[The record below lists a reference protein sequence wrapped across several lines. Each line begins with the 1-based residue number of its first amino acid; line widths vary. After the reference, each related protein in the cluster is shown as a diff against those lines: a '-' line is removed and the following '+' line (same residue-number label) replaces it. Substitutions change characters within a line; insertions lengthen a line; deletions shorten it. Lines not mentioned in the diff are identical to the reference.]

1 VVGEHDDDGCCCE
14 RETPQLDSALGVN
27 MIRGTAIAV
36 AFAVFSPLFERDH
49 GFLKMTRKNE
59 VALVAEGI
67 VHLVLPL
74 ESRTVLTSSVT
85 LFFDIVRS
93 RLTA

>member
-1 VVGEHDDDGCCCE
+1 MMGVAV
-14 RETPQLDSALGVN
+14 RETPQLDSALAVN

-36 AFAVFSPLFERDH
+36 AFAVFSPLLDRDH

-74 ESRTVLTSSVT
+74 ESRTVPTSSVT
-85 LFFDIVRS
+85 PLFRHC
-93 RLTA
+93 